1 MQGLLSISASA
12 KLPEITNAWLMCI
25 MWRRGFYQLAPLLD
39 YLTDILLDVVTDDSS
54 SISIERFGQLNA
66 TYVQSNSDLSYDIY
80 ATLRY
85 SGQYLPVSHLLQ
97 CVEHISH
104 CWKKRRGKKRF
115 TLFSNHNGSLL
126 RRQPENIVEA
136 FCVAWCLLPFPW
148 TYVVCCCV
156 KTHRSQHSGKFV
168 ITILH
173 LPSKP
178 HFSQLSTQYL

>member
-1 MQGLLSISASA
+1 MTDVYHVTQGLLSASA
-12 KLPEITNAWLMCI
+12 FAGLSDRHPPRCGYW
-25 MWRRGFYQLAPLLD
+25 WQLQHQHWAFRPVECHLCAIQLRPVIWHLCHVEVLRAVLAGESPFAVCWAHFTLLKEK
-39 YLTDILLDVVTDDSS
+39 
-54 SISIERFGQLNA
+54 ER
-66 TYVQSNSDLSYDIY
+66 
-80 ATLRY
+80 
-85 SGQYLPVSHLLQ
+85 
-97 CVEHISH
+97 
-104 CWKKRRGKKRF
+104 KKKV
-115 TLFSNHNGSLL
+115 TLFSDHNGSLL

-148 TYVVCCCV
+148 TYVVCCCCV